1 MSTLIRPPLAAG
13 AKPDRLGALRRFAAA
28 ITILN
33 LLGHTFLGFETSWAQ
48 MCVALAAAYGM
59 ELALEATGARIER
72 RRPAFLCAGV
82 CGFLDFLLPAHISA
96 LAISMLL
103 YGNDRL
109 APFAFAAAV
118 AIGSKALFRA
128 PVGTSRRHFLN
139 PSNTGI
145 AVTLLLF
152 PWMSIAPPYHFTE
165 NVTGMGDWFVP
176 AVIVLSGTF
185 LNTRFTQRM
194 PLIVGWLGGFVIQ
207 AVLRSLIFDLPPG
220 PSVLPMTGMAFI
232 LFTFYMV
239 TDPATTPEKPL
250 AQFAFGASV
259 AAAYAVLML
268 CHVVF
273 GLFFGL
279 LSVCVLRGLGLW
291 VSALRRRPSG
301 TRLPAQV
308 VLGDETL
315 GTVDVLVG
323 RKPSAGKE
331 L

>member
-1 MSTLIRPPLAAG
+1 MNAPLRPPFTLG
-13 AKPDRLGALRRFAAA
+13 PKPDRLGALRRFAAA

-48 MCVALAAAYGM
+48 MCAALATAYAL
-59 ELALEATGARIER
+59 ELALETTGAWSER
-72 RRPAFLCAGV
+72 RPPAFLCAGV
-82 CGFLDFLLPAHISA
+82 RGFIDFLLPAHISA
-96 LAISMLL
+96 LAVSMLL
-103 YGNDRL
+103 YGNEQIL
-109 APFAFAAAV
+109 PFAFAATV

-128 PVGTSRRHFLN
+128 PVGAGRRHFLN

-145 AVTLLLF
+145 AATLLCF
-152 PWMSIAPPYHFTE
+152 PWVSIAPPYHFTE

-185 LNTRFTQRM
+185 LNARFTQRM

-207 AVLRSLIFDLPPG
+207 AVLRSLIFGTPPG
-220 PSVLPMTGMAFI
+220 PSVLPMTGMAFV

-250 AQFAFGASV
+250 GQFAFGASV

-291 VSALRRRPSG
+291 VSALLRRPSE

-323 RKPSAGKE
+323 RKPSTGKE